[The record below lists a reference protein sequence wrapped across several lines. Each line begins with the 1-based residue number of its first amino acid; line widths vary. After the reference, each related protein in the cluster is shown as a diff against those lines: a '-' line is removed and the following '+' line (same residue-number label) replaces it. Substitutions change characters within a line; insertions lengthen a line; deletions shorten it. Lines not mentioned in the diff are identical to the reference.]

1 MRVCKMTVKAGM
13 VECVTVEVNGSMTV
27 VFRDGTERR
36 L

>member
-1 MRVCKMTVKAGM
+1 M
-13 VECVTVEVNGSMTV
+13 VECVTVEVNSSMTV